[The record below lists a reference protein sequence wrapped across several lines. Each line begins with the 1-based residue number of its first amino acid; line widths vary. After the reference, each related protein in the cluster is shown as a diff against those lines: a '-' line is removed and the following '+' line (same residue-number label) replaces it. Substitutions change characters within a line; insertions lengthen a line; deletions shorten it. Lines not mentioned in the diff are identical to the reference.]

1 MRHSIA
7 TSTLATALLG
17 TALVIGAGTASAA
30 TAPAGKFTAT
40 AKVSSIDE
48 AHRLSVKFGET
59 DLGLTLSTEQ
69 LLTLSEVIEWY
80 LFKRDDP
87 AATLEEI
94 LEGLG

>member
-1 MRHSIA
+1 MYISDCVAYRNDVQIGI
-7 TSTLATALLG
+7 ST
-17 TALVIGAGTASAA
+17 
-30 TAPAGKFTAT
+30 
-40 AKVSSIDE
+40 IDE
-48 AHRLSVKFGET
+48 THRLSVKFGES